1 MVTLPGYA
9 DLQFPAPPDD
19 RPYVLVNMVMSAD
32 GKTTIEGTER
42 GLGSTS
48 DQRLMGALRTHAD
61 AVLNGAETL
70 RKSGCT
76 PDPGTEEFRALRRVR
91 GLPAMPLAVVLTRS
105 GELPLDAE
113 FFTSAAFEG
122 VVFIAES
129 APNERRAA
137 IEATGR
143 RVVAVPEE
151 DAARSMLRVLRQSFG
166 VRTLLCEGGSFL
178 NGMIF
183 DIDAVDEYFVTVGG
197 RVVGGN
203 GSLTP
208 VRSMR
213 DPSFQSVR
221 PLTLLSAIPN
231 HDSGE
236 VYLRYRVGTPD
247 GLPSSQSSE

>member
-1 MVTLPGYA
+1 MATLPGYA

-32 GKTTIEGTER
+32 GKITIEGTEQ
-42 GLGSTS
+42 GLGSPS
-48 DQRLMGALRTHAD
+48 DQRMMGALRSHAD

-70 RKSGCT
+70 RQSGST
-76 PDPGTEEFRALRRVR
+76 PDPGGAEFRALRRVR
-91 GLPAMPLAVVLTRS
+91 GLSPLPLGVVLTRS
-105 GELPLDAE
+105 GDVPLDAE
-113 FFTSAAFEG
+113 FFTSTEFEG
-122 VVFIAES
+122 VVFIADT
-129 APNERRAA
+129 APAERRAA
-137 IEATGR
+137 IAATR
-143 RVVAVPEE
+143 RQVVVVPELS
-151 DAARSMLRVLRQSFG
+151 AAESMLRVLRHSFG
-166 VRTLLCEGGSFL
+166 VRTLLCEGGAYL

-203 GSLTP
+203 GVLTP

-213 DPSFQSVR
+213 DPSFDQVR

-231 HDSGE
+231 RESDE

-247 GLPSSQSSE
+247 GLTSSQSPG